1 MKKVLIAS
9 LFVSMISASAVL
21 ACSGNSC
28 QPSGGQNYFQD
39 RQIDLFAGAFA
50 AGDFNAAATIKPGTQ
65 GYTASAGTT
74 DSLTKTWAEFKG
86 AESTCPGGCDGLRGE
101 IYGLAIHNARSMSE
115 ALSHGTNAA
124 AAAGTSAANS
134 VVGAYGHMSGM

>member
-1 MKKVLIAS
+1 MKLVLAT
-9 LFVSMISASAVL
+9 LFVSIISASAAL

-28 QPSGGQNYFQD
+28 VPTSGTNYFQD

-50 AGDFNAAATIKPGTQ
+50 AGDFNGTATIKPGTQ
-65 GYTASAGTT
+65 GYTASAGST
-74 DSLTKTWAEFKG
+74 DSLTRTWAEFKG

-101 IYGLAIHNARSMSE
+101 IYGLAVHNARSMSE